1 MNIEQRLEF
10 INTLPPLKPEA
21 IRSFL
26 SLNETPTPPHDNNGP
41 NGFVTPDSVNIFLPG
56 FSESLISDINLCK
69 LVMQNSADIEYPDT
83 TQQFEWYKHYTKGL
97 SDLGWTIQ
105 AKNLQDVTIK
115 GINLTMDQVAIDV
128 IKGLVGNNANLLTN
142 LAKQAITAIQG
153 DEKLI
158 TLFESNKKLGKQS
171 KFDIAP
177 AWLDSNGQAN
187 MVLNTIALD
196 NQESTTSFLFWKTT
210 KQSTTIKSGAMHIY
224 LDNAIFDALR
234 GELREVFLNEAKSK
248 IRKLPK
254 LKPV

>member
-1 MNIEQRLEF
+1 
-10 INTLPPLKPEA
+10 
-21 IRSFL
+21 
-26 SLNETPTPPHDNNGP
+26 
-41 NGFVTPDSVNIFLPG
+41 
-56 FSESLISDINLCK
+56 
-69 LVMQNSADIEYPDT
+69 MQNAADIEYPDT
-83 TQQFEWYKHYTKGL
+83 TQQFEWYKYYTKGL
-97 SDLGWTIQ
+97 SDLGWVIQ

-153 DEKLI
+153 DEESI

-177 AWLDSNGQAN
+177 AWLDSNGQVN

-210 KQSTTIKSGAMHIY
+210 KQSTTIKSGAMHTY
-224 LDNAIFDALR
+224 LDNAIFDDLR